1 MSAKLISKQ
10 TASNEV
16 DVSAKM
22 SEVVSEWIS
31 DYDAVSAEL
40 KPAKRMSRSGKLVN
54 SNSEFV
60 LILDGEPTEI
70 SYGFYRIEDGSVM
83 LDVMHN
89 HDE

>member
-1 MSAKLISKQ
+1 
-10 TASNEV
+10 
-16 DVSAKM
+16 
-22 SEVVSEWIS
+22 
-31 DYDAVSAEL
+31 
-40 KPAKRMSRSGKLVN
+40 MSRSGKLVN